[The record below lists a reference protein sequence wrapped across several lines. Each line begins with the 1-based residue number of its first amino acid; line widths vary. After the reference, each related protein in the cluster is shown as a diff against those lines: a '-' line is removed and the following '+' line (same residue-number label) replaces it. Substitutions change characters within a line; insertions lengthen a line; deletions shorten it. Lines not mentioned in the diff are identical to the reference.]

1 MAMLNP
7 TLLPPL
13 GRLCFPVDVETPG
26 FQVFVYRVDHSV
38 LHTSLG
44 ASTCDRSHQR
54 GPLNVD
60 SDGHF
65 ARSTW
70 EVKYHTRCLS
80 FPSFLAPLTASP
92 NSG

>member
-1 MAMLNP
+1 MAMPNP

-26 FQVFVYRVDHSV
+26 FQVFVYRGDHSV
-38 LHTSLG
+38 FHTSLE

-65 ARSTW
+65 AR
-70 EVKYHTRCLS
+70 KYLGS
-80 FPSFLAPLTASP
+80 KILNKVPFVSLFLGASH
-92 NSG
+92 SESQ